1 MDANHLPAEAMT
13 DLWRGLMSYEI
24 WTRFAFHEIRQRF
37 RRSILGPFWLTLSM
51 GIMVGALGLV
61 FGTLFQQN
69 IGDTLPYIATGLIF
83 WGLLT
88 SCINDG
94 TTVFVGSANYI
105 RNLPLPVS
113 LHVFQMLCR
122 NLIIWVFNMAIY
134 VLVAV
139 LFRIQLT
146 WDTLLFIPGFV
157 LFVLNLS
164 WVALV
169 AGIFSTRF
177 RDIPQLILNLIQV
190 VFFVTPVFWSVETLP
205 RRPAFVLLNPFY
217 HLLEIVRAPLLGK
230 APSLISWSVGAGL
243 AVFGLI
249 FAALLYRRTY
259 SRIAYWV

>member
-205 RRPAFVLLNPFY
+205 RRPAFVVRYAFY
-217 HLLEIVRAPLLGK
+217 HLLEIVRAPLLGQ
-230 APSLISWSVGAGL
+230 APSLISWSVGVGL

>member
-1 MDANHLPAEAMT
+1 MDASHLPAEAMT

-61 FGTLFQQN
+61 FGTLFRQS

-94 TTVFVGSANYI
+94 TNVFVGSANYI

-113 LHVFQMLCR
+113 LHLFQMLCR

-134 VLVAV
+134 ILVAV

-146 WDTLLFIPGFV
+146 WDTLLFIPGFI
-157 LFVLNLS
+157 LFVLNLG

-205 RRPAFVLLNPFY
+205 RRPAFVQLNPFY
-217 HLLEIVRAPLLGK
+217 HLLEIVRAPLLGQ
-230 APSLISWSVGAGL
+230 APSLISWGVAVGL
-243 AVFGLI
+243 AVFGTT
-249 FAALLYRRTY
+249 FAILLYRRTY